1 VALTALQVAQA
12 KPQKRGPLKLYDEL
26 GLYLLVH
33 PKGGRYWRFKYRFG
47 GKEKLLALGVYGKNR
62 ISLATARARRDDARK
77 LLDQGIDPSAAKRAT
92 KRQDAY
98 KSANTFEA
106 VAREWWETKGG
117 KWSERHS
124 ASTLARLE
132 KELFPD
138 LGVRPIMEIEPPELL
153 DVLRAI
159 ERRGA
164 LEIASKTLVTAGQ
177 VFRYAIV
184 TCRAKTDPT
193 RDLRGA
199 LKTRETRHYS
209 ALKRADLPDFLAK
222 LNVYDGNTLTKL
234 ATRLLLLTFVRTG
247 ELRGAKWAEFDVER
261 AEWVI
266 PAERMK
272 MSHEHIVPLSSQA
285 MAVIEEIRKISRGSE
300 YLFPNE
306 HNPRKEMSENTILY
320 ALYRMGYRGR
330 TTGHGFRATASTIL
344 NGDLG
349 FKPDAIERQLAHI
362 EQNKSRKPYN
372 RAEYLPERRAMM
384 QVWADLLDELAK
396 HESNV
401 VPGRFKNAA

>member
-1 VALTALQVAQA
+1 VALTALQVSQA
-12 KPQKRGPLKLYDEL
+12 KPHKLRMLKLYDEL

-33 PKGGRYWRFKYRFG
+33 PHGGRYWRFKYRFG

-62 ISLATARARRDDARK
+62 VSLATARERRDDARK
-77 LLDQGIDPSAAKRAT
+77 LLDQGIDPGAAKRAK
-92 KRQDAY
+92 KRLDAY
-98 KSANTFEA
+98 RAANTFEA

-124 ASTLARLE
+124 AGTLGRLE
-132 KELFPD
+132 KELFPS
-138 LGVRPIMEIEPPELL
+138 LGTRPIMEIQPPEIL
-153 DVLRAI
+153 DVLRSI

-177 VFRYAIV
+177 VFRYAV
-184 TCRAKTDPT
+184 STGRAKSDPT

-209 ALKRADLPDFLAK
+209 ALKRSELPDFLEK
-222 LNVYDGNTLTKL
+222 LDAYDGNTLTKL
-234 ATRLLLLTFVRTG
+234 AIRLLVLTFVRTL
-247 ELRGAKWAEFDVER
+247 ELRGAKWTEFDLSR

-272 MSHEHIVPLSSQA
+272 MGHEHIVPLSQQA
-285 MAVIEEIRKISRGSE
+285 IAVINEIRKISGSSE

-306 HNPRKEMSENTILY
+306 HNPRKVMSENTILY
-320 ALYRMGYRGR
+320 ALYRMGYKGR
-330 TTGHGFRATASTIL
+330 ATGHGFRATASTIL

-384 QVWADLLDELAK
+384 QAWADLLDQLANPT
-396 HESNV
+396 SNV
-401 VPGRFKNAA
+401 VPGGFKSAA